1 VRHVRD
7 EPTATYVREAV
18 DYRPV
23 LMAGALRMTRNPADA
38 EDLVQET
45 YLRAHQS
52 CDSFAGNHLR
62 A

>member
-1 VRHVRD
+1 MRD

-45 YLRAHQS
+45 YLRPT
-52 CDSFAGNHLR
+52 R
-62 A
+62 AATASRATTCGR